1 MSGGRLPNTWDSSG
15 NRCCPCMLCAFQ
27 RVGGGQCPGHPI
39 LDSCGAFAWPT
50 VAPSTDAPTF
60 PMATFSPTSAP
71 RTSEPT
77 GSPAIGFGLSSCGAS
92 TAPRIQAAAED
103 ASYFN
108 NALAPVVIPAFA
120 DSGCSTLA
128 TAFVGYQAAS
138 AVTLELHVFGAA
150 AGTDY
155 TFEYTEANSSMS
167 IHINPGMPAAVDFT
181 AQLNATDGIGSSVV
195 IAEWALVV
203 RVLTAAPATASPT
216 PDRRYTTV
224 PAAPAVPAGTI
235 PADVSTDVAVTDAR
249 DELID
254 AQNELDGLT
263 AAYNDYAAQ
272 YQAGEPLTTTQQNE
286 MIRMANIDLP
296 NRRRNLGAKQAS
308 YDAAI
313 AAASAKHKPAK
324 STSKN
329 KEAGADVVT
338 VVAIIVIGLV
348 VVGAIVVFVMV
359 QLKKK
364 SNYADGRNFSNPTY
378 NGISAASPGMGAA
391 SPTLYEH
398 NTPTPHYDDD
408 DVDV

>member
-1 MSGGRLPNTWDSSG
+1 MP
-15 NRCCPCMLCAFQ
+15 CAFQ

-39 LDSCGAFAWPT
+39 ADSCGAFAWPT

-77 GSPAIGFGLSSCGAS
+77 GSPAVGFGLSNCGAS
-92 TAPRIQAAAED
+92 TAPRIQAAARD

-108 NALAPVVIPAFA
+108 NAVAPVVIPAFA

-138 AVTLELHVFGAA
+138 PVTLELWVDGAA

-155 TFEYTEANSSMS
+155 TFEYSEASSSMT
-167 IHINPGMPAAVDFT
+167 IRINPGMAAAVNYP
-181 AQLNATDGIGSSVV
+181 AQLNATDGRGSSVV
-195 IAEWALVV
+195 IAEFPLLV

-224 PAAPAVPAGTI
+224 PATPAVPAGTI
-235 PADVSTDVAVTDAR
+235 PADVSSDVAVTDAR

-272 YQAGEPLTTTQQNE
+272 YQAGEPPLTTTQRDE

-296 NRRRNLGAKQAS
+296 NRRRNLAAKQTS

-313 AAASAKHKPAK
+313 AAASAKKKPAK
-324 STSKN
+324 STGKK

-348 VVGAIVVFVMV
+348 VVGAIVVFAMV
-359 QLKKK
+359 QMKKK

-378 NGISAASPGMGAA
+378 DGISAASPGMGAA
-391 SPTLYEH
+391 SPGFGAASPTVYEH